1 LLFTAKGI
9 QFLPNISLGG
19 CMPFW
24 ISMAILGGSAYQADR
39 ARKSAKE
46 ARIVAEREAAV
57 TQRQTE
63 QQIQI
68 QQQQAGIAKERLA
81 AETAKYAEQ
90 KGAMEAE
97 ANRIAKELEDER
109 RRMGQEES
117 AKMKARARGG
127 QRALLSEQRL
137 NPELGVLGAGMEL

>member
-1 LLFTAKGI
+1 
-9 QFLPNISLGG
+9 
-19 CMPFW
+19 MPFW
-24 ISMAILGGSAYQADR
+24 ISAAVLAGSIYQTTE

-46 ARIVAEREAAV
+46 ARAAAERETAI
-57 TQRQTE
+57 TERQTQ
-63 QQIQI
+63 QQIEI

-97 ANRIAKELEDER
+97 ATRIAKELEDER

-117 AKMKARARGG
+117 SKMRARIRGG
-127 QRALLSEQRL
+127 KRALLSEQRL
-137 NPELGVLGAGMEL
+137 NPELGMLGTGMELA

>member
-1 LLFTAKGI
+1 
-9 QFLPNISLGG
+9 
-19 CMPFW
+19 MPFW
-24 ISMAILGGSAYQADR
+24 ISAAVLAGSIYQTTE

-46 ARIVAEREAAV
+46 ARAAAERETAI
-57 TQRQTE
+57 TERQTQ
-63 QQIQI
+63 QQIEI

-97 ANRIAKELEDER
+97 ATRIAKELEDER

-117 AKMKARARGG
+117 SKMRARIRGG
-127 QRALLSEQRL
+127 RRALLSEQRL
-137 NPELGVLGAGMEL
+137 NPELGMLGTGMELA

>member
-1 LLFTAKGI
+1 MA
-9 QFLPNISLGG
+9 
-19 CMPFW
+19 FW
-24 ISMAILGGSAYQADR
+24 ISAAMLAGSVYQADR
-39 ARKSAKE
+39 ARKTAKE
-46 ARIVAEREAAV
+46 ARLVAEREAAV
-57 TQRQTE
+57 TERQT
-63 QQIQI
+63 QAQIEL

-97 ANRIAKELEDER
+97 AARIAKEMEDER
-109 RRMGQEES
+109 RRLGQEES

-137 NPELGVLGAGMEL
+137 TPELGMLGAGMEI

>member
-1 LLFTAKGI
+1 MA
-9 QFLPNISLGG
+9 
-19 CMPFW
+19 FW
-24 ISMAILGGSAYQADR
+24 IAAATLAGSAYQADR

-46 ARIVAEREAAV
+46 ARLAAEREAAV
-57 TQRQTE
+57 TERQTQ
-63 QQIQI
+63 QQIEL

-97 ANRIAKELEDER
+97 ATRIAKELEDER

-117 AKMKARARGG
+117 SKMRARIRGG

-137 NPELGVLGAGMEL
+137 NPEMGLLGAGTEMSYG

>member
-1 LLFTAKGI
+1 
-9 QFLPNISLGG
+9 
-19 CMPFW
+19 MPFW
-24 ISMAILGGSAYQADR
+24 VASAVLLGSGYQADR

-46 ARIVAEREAAV
+46 ARIAAERESAI
-57 TQRQTE
+57 TQQQTE
-63 QQIQI
+63 QQIAI
-68 QQQQAGIAKERLA
+68 QQQQAGIAKERLS

-117 AKMKARARGG
+117 SKMRARIRGG

-137 NPELGVLGAGMEL
+137 TPEIGMLGAGMEI

>member
-9 QFLPNISLGG
+9 QFLPNILLGG

-39 ARKSAKE
+39 ARKSANE
-46 ARIVAEREAAV
+46 ARRMA
-57 TQRQTE
+57 QTE
-63 QQIQI
+63 SAAAQKMADAQLLEQQKQTS
-68 QQQQAGIAKERLA
+68 IAKERLS
-81 AETAKYAEQ
+81 AETSRYAEQ

-97 ANRIAKELEDER
+97 AMRIAKELEDER

-137 NPELGVLGAGMEL
+137 TPELGTLGMGMEI

>member
-1 LLFTAKGI
+1 MA
-9 QFLPNISLGG
+9 
-19 CMPFW
+19 FW
-24 ISMAILGGSAYQADR
+24 VASAILAGSAYQADQ
-39 ARKSAKE
+39 ARRSAKE
-46 ARIVAEREAAV
+46 ARAMAEREAAV
-57 TQRQTE
+57 TERQTQ
-63 QQIQI
+63 QQIEL

-117 AKMKARARGG
+117 SKIRARIRGG

-137 NPELGVLGAGMEL
+137 NPELGVLGSGMEL

>member
-1 LLFTAKGI
+1 
-9 QFLPNISLGG
+9 
-19 CMPFW
+19 MPFW
-24 ISMAILGGSAYQADR
+24 IASAVLAGSAYQADR
-39 ARKSAKE
+39 ARKTAKE

-57 TQRQTE
+57 TQSQTQ
-63 QQIQI
+63 QQIEI
-68 QQQQAGIAKERLA
+68 QQQQAGIAKERLS

-117 AKMKARARGG
+117 SKMRARIRGG

-137 NPELGVLGAGMEL
+137 TPEIGMLGAGMEI